1 MHDCG
6 DLLMR
11 IWMGVGRHQRSLW
24 LSASLVLAASAGA
37 QSPTSWE
44 TFDFAHGRVDSAAI
58 DHLSLLALRQLR
70 GIVFGKHG
78 RPFGDDPDVQRYLK
92 TRPWY
97 RPDTTFTNQR
107 LNARERAN
115 VDVIRAAEA
124 RKHTQIETGDM
135 RFFQSRVITTA
146 MLGHH
151 TPGDWEVLSS
161 EIGALHGQTFM
172 DEEPDEE
179 DAEGRATWV
188 LQKFFDE
195 RYWYHRRPDYSNK
208 ELSAIERANADTIAL
223 ARMRDLKLAV
233 APGTMYLFQTTALTD
248 TLLRSVSLYDLRIL
262 RNELYA
268 RHGRR
273 FETPWLRDYFKNE
286 PWYTPRPSFTIAEM
300 SEIEKDNIKVIQAVE
315 ARRHEELS
323 TQELSNRDVEG
334 LFPEVARRLRNEIFA
349 RHGRTFKDPHLQ
361 SYFASQSWYHPDPKF
376 SLSSLTPL
384 ERKNVNFILAYEAR
398 AKEGQRF
405 TAA

>member
-1 MHDCG
+1 MTVG
-6 DLLMR
+6 WRLR
-11 IWMGVGRHQRSLW
+11 IGC
-24 LSASLVLAASAGA
+24 LSATLFLTASAGA

-44 TFDFAHGRVDSAAI
+44 KFDFAHGRVDSAAI
-58 DHLSLLALRQLR
+58 DHMSLLALRQLR

-78 RPFGDDPDVQRYLK
+78 RPFPDETDVQSYLK

-97 RPDTTFTNQR
+97 RPDTTFTNAR
-107 LNARERAN
+107 LNAREKAN
-115 VDVIRAAEA
+115 VDVIRGAET

-135 RFFQSRVITTA
+135 RYYQNRVVTTA

-151 TPGDWEVLSS
+151 TAPDWEVIAS
-161 EIGALHGQTFM
+161 EIGAIHGQTFM

-179 DAEGRATWV
+179 DYEGRDVWV
-188 LQKFFDE
+188 LQKYFDE
-195 RYWYHRRPDYSNK
+195 RYWYHRRKDYSNK

-233 APGTMYLFQTTALTD
+233 APGTMYLFQTTSLTD
-248 TLLRSVSLYDLRIL
+248 TLLRGVSLYELRIL
-262 RNELYA
+262 RNEVYA

-286 PWYTPRPSFTIAEM
+286 PWYTPRASFTIAEL
-300 SEIEKDNIKVIQAVE
+300 SEIEKANVKVIQAVE

-323 TQELSNRDVEG
+323 SRELSNRDVDG
-334 LFPEVARRLRNEIFA
+334 LFPEIARRLRNEIFA

-361 SYFASQSWYHPDPKF
+361 SYFASQDWYHADPKF
-376 SLSSLTPL
+376 SLQSLTPI
-384 ERKNVNFILAYEAR
+384 ERKNVDFILAYEAR
-398 AKEGQRF
+398 AKEGMRF
-405 TAA
+405 TEA